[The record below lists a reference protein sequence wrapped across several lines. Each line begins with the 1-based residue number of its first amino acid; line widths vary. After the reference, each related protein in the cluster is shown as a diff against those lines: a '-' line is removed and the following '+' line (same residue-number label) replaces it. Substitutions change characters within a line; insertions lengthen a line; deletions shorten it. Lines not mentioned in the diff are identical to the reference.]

1 MTNSDNGPVDAR
13 TVASQL
19 DATDGVILD
28 MLEKDGRAT
37 LSHLSEAT
45 GRRAV
50 ARAEA

>member
-1 MTNSDNGPVDAR
+1 MTNSDNDPVDAR
-13 TVASQL
+13 TVVSQL

-45 GRRAV
+45 GL
-50 ARAEA
+50 